1 MARGIRWHPESFGDH
16 AVGHWVPFDTSFC
29 LWFLCL
35 IVCFLADGSPLRW
48 SRWTWFSSPRG
59 PPISPPKTQG
69 AASHGLIAGGRGDAQ
84 HPFWPTDIFPEKVGA
99 PTSAASFSSGPRCR
113 GGAQPPPGPLTSL
126 RGRHGPEC
134 HAASSP
140 ASPSSGG
147 SRAVTAQHS
156 TVRNRLDETEDRHGR
171 ERPGQYRGRPAGAPL
186 PAESPLWLFSRQSP
200 FRGFWPHVP
209 ISITAFSFCL
219 ELPLLPDARTVLS
232 L

>member
-69 AASHGLIAGGRGDAQ
+69 AASHGLIAGGWGDAQ
-84 HPFWPTDIFPEKVGA
+84 HPFRPTDIFPEKVGA
-99 PTSAASFSSGPRCR
+99 PTSAASFPSGPHCR

-156 TVRNRLDETEDRHGR
+156 TVRNRPDETRSTRAREAWPVPRPPRRSPAPRGITSLALQPSVSVSWILAARADFDHG
-171 ERPGQYRGRPAGAPL
+171 
-186 PAESPLWLFSRQSP
+186 
-200 FRGFWPHVP
+200 V
-209 ISITAFSFCL
+209 
-219 ELPLLPDARTVLS
+219 
-232 L
+232 

>member
-1 MARGIRWHPESFGDH
+1 M
-16 AVGHWVPFDTSFC
+16 GHWVPFDTSFC

-69 AASHGLIAGGRGDAQ
+69 AASHGLIAGGQGDTQ
-84 HPFWPTDIFPEKVGA
+84 RPFRPTDIFPAKVGA
-99 PTSAASFSSGPRCR
+99 PTSAASFPSGPRCR

-156 TVRNRLDETEDRHGR
+156 TVRNRPDETRSTRAR
-171 ERPGQYRGRPAGAPL
+171 EAWPVPRPPRRSPAPRG
-186 PAESPLWLFSRQSP
+186 
-200 FRGFWPHVP
+200 
-209 ISITAFSFCL
+209 ITS
-219 ELPLLPDARTVLS
+219 LPLQPSVSVSWILAARADFDHGV
-232 L
+232 